1 MSLYWRVWIF
11 RACMIVF
18 TLWLTAKLTLDGYD
32 FYQTPLEERF
42 YHPQYKT
49 LHASGFLGH
58 GYGIIGTLLIA
69 IGVFG
74 YIYAKKTLRFEKIVR
89 LKYLLEFHI
98 FLCTVGPILV
108 LYHTTFKFGG
118 IVSIGFWSMVL
129 VVASGVVG
137 RYIYIQIPRS
147 LNGKSLDLKEI
158 ESQLQNLLQQI
169 KDVLKKNSSG
179 LEIGSNSNTFGNNS
193 NINSDN
199 TLSIESLSDTN
210 GLSSLKKLIQSQ
222 IAQKSER
229 KKAIQIISKLQR
241 LNRQLKHLEKM
252 QKWFSYWHVFHKPFA
267 IIMLV
272 IVIVH
277 IVVTLLMGYTWIF

>member
-1 MSLYWRVWIF
+1 MSLYWRVWLF
-11 RACMIVF
+11 RASMIVF
-18 TLWLTAKLTLDGYD
+18 TLWLTAKLAWDGYD

-42 YHPQYKT
+42 YHPQYKS
-49 LHASGFLGH
+49 LHASGLLGH
-58 GYGIIGTLLIA
+58 GYGIIGTILIA

-74 YIYAKKTLRFEKIVR
+74 YIYAKKTLRFEKFVR

-147 LNGKSLDLKEI
+147 LNGKSLDLQEI
-158 ESQLQNLLQQI
+158 ESHLQNLLQQI
-169 KDVLKKNSSG
+169 KDVLKKNTSG
-179 LEIGSNSNTFGNNS
+179 LEIETHSNHSGNYS
-193 NINSDN
+193 AN
-199 TLSIESLSDTN
+199 TLSIQSLSDAH
-210 GLSSLKKLIQSQ
+210 GLTSLKKEIQTQ
-222 IAQKSER
+222 ILQKSER

-277 IVVTLLMGYTWIF
+277 IIVTLLMGYTWIF

>member
-69 IGVFG
+69 TGVFG

-118 IVSIGFWSMVL
+118 IVTMGFWSMVL

-158 ESQLQNLLQQI
+158 ESDLQNILQQI
-169 KDVLKKNSSG
+169 KDIFKNNASSEAIGNPSSNSGTNLSLESLANPLGLKNLKK
-179 LEIGSNSNTFGNNS
+179 EIQT
-193 NINSDN
+193 
-199 TLSIESLSDTN
+199 
-210 GLSSLKKLIQSQ
+210 Q

-229 KKAIQIISKLQR
+229 KKAIQNISKLQR

-277 IVVTLLMGYTWIF
+277 IIVTLLMGYTWIF